1 MEKHLFDLF
10 MFGMI
15 LVVIYYV
22 FSSLNIKEGLT
33 NNNATTTTTSSTN
46 APLTTTTSSTN
57 APLTTTTQNGI
68 AGNAASYS
76 ASIKNMATLSKD
88 KLLIPKYRTDYEN
101 TIMSYDDYVNSLMLE
116 KLLDGSTD
124 QIKKLSDIATLNQ
137 SKTALNAIM
146 KYVDSQ

>member
-10 MFGMI
+10 MFGLI

-22 FSSLNIKEGLT
+22 FINLNINNMREGLT
-33 NNNATTTTTSSTN
+33 NNEEITTSTTTTTTPV
-46 APLTTTTSSTN
+46 AG
-57 APLTTTTQNGI
+57 QNGI
-68 AGNAASYS
+68 AGNAASYA
-76 ASIKNMATLSKD
+76 ASIKNLATLSKD
-88 KLLIPKYRTDYEN
+88 KLLITKYRTDYEN

-124 QIKKLSDIATLNQ
+124 QMKKLSDIATLNQ
-137 SKTALNAIM
+137 SKIALNAIM

>member
-10 MFGMI
+10 MFGLI

-22 FSSLNIKEGLT
+22 FSNLNINNMREGLT
-33 NNNATTTTTSSTN
+33 NNDITTSTTTTSATSIPS
-46 APLTTTTSSTN
+46 ATT
-57 APLTTTTQNGI
+57 NGI
-68 AGNAASYS
+68 AGNAASYA

-88 KLLIPKYRTDYEN
+88 KLLITKYRTDYEN

-116 KLLDGSTD
+116 ILLDGSTD
-124 QIKKLSDIATLNQ
+124 QMKKLSDIATLNQ
-137 SKTALNAIM
+137 SKIALNAIM